1 MKTTRTILLLIF
13 SIVTIVIGCSD
24 DNASKVDSIP
34 EFQSLVQEVSSLP
47 DRTFT
52 FTGTVS
58 DPAGIKSIN
67 MKYESWFLDKT
78 IAFDS
83 LPKTYDLNYKFKVPA
98 TAEVN
103 STHTILITITNAGG
117 VTLTKEV
124 KVTLDQDIISPVIN
138 VAKPIDGVTVLIGSG
153 KEVELEVTV
162 TDTKLAEFKIES
174 SVLNETIPI
183 SGTTYTYTKALD
195 IDAPNKYSFVITVK
209 DSSGNTTTKVI
220 TVNVLNELLFDVM
233 YITDVDN
240 EDLLTSDMF
249 GVPYNT
255 IASTQAGEKGYV
267 FTAKYYSSKAN
278 SKVRFVPQ
286 KSSFGPYSF
295 GADPVTP
302 GKLMVGTD
310 ISVNPIT
317 LPQRGY
323 YEVKMDLKNQTYTVT
338 PYTPTDTPYNQ
349 IYILGTGVFVGNTST
364 CVSNVT
370 GGLQCFHFNS
380 GKPFVKDAN
389 NSYLWT
395 IDVKIDDEPN
405 STSLNQFIINANTS
419 AWAPFWRMDATD
431 PSIAIP
437 GGGSSFVFP
446 TEAYGKNYTI
456 IFDSHLNRLSA
467 IRR

>member
-1 MKTTRTILLLIF
+1 MKTTKTILLLVF
-13 SIVTIVIGCSD
+13 SIFAIVIGCSE
-24 DNASKVDSIP
+24 DNSSKVDSVP

-47 DRTFT
+47 DRTFV
-52 FTGTVS
+52 FTGTLV
-58 DPAGIKSIN
+58 DAAGIKSIN
-67 MKYESWFLDKT
+67 IKYEPWFLDKT
-78 IAFDS
+78 IVLDS
-83 LPKTYDLNYKFKVPA
+83 LPKSYDLAYKFKVPA
-98 TAEVN
+98 NAEVN
-103 STHTILITITNAGG
+103 STHTISITIVNSGG
-117 VTLTKEV
+117 VSFTKEV
-124 KVTLDQDIISPVIN
+124 VVTLDQDVTKPVIN
-138 VAKPIDGVTVLIGSG
+138 VSKPIDGVTVLIGSG
-153 KEVELEVTV
+153 KEVEFDITV
-162 TDTKLAEFKIES
+162 TDAKLAEFKIES

-195 IDAPNKYSFVITVK
+195 IATPNTYSFVITVK
-209 DSSGNTTTKVI
+209 DSSGNVSTRTI
-220 TVNVLNELLFDVM
+220 TVNVLNELSFDVM

-240 EDLLTSDMF
+240 ESLLTSDMF

-255 IASTQAGEKGYV
+255 TASTLTGEKGYV

-302 GKLMVGTD
+302 GKLVLGTD
-310 ISVNPIT
+310 VSVNPIT
-317 LPQRGY
+317 IPQRGY
-323 YEVKMDLKNQTYTVT
+323 YEIKMNLSNSTYSVT
-338 PYTPTDTPYNQ
+338 PYTPTDTPYAQ
-349 IYILGTGVFVGNTST
+349 IYILGTGIFVGNTST
-364 CVSNVT
+364 CINNTT
-370 GGLQCFHFNS
+370 GALQCFHFNS

-405 STSLNQFIINANTS
+405 SALVNQFIINASTNS
-419 AWAPFWRMDATD
+419 WAPFWRMDAND

-467 IRR
+467 VRR